1 MEEKKKSTYNAKAQ
15 KKYNQKFKIVSCKVD
30 LDFYAD
36 VKLNADKKG
45 FKSLNSYIID
55 LIKKDMNI

>member
-1 MEEKKKSTYNAKAQ
+1 MDAPKKSTYNAKAQ

-36 VKLNADKKG
+36 VKLLADKKG
-45 FKSLNSYIID
+45 YKSLNSYIID
-55 LIKKDMNI
+55 LIKKDMEL

>member
-15 KKYNQKFKIVSCKVD
+15 KKYNEKRKKIACTVSND
-30 LDFYAD
+30 LYSDI
-36 VKLNADKKG
+36 KLHAEKKG
-45 FKSLNSYIID
+45 FTSINSYVLN

>member
-30 LDFYAD
+30 LSFYANI
-36 VKLNADKKG
+36 KIHADKKG
-45 FKSLNSYIID
+45 FESLNSYIID
-55 LIKKDMNI
+55 LIKNDMNI